1 MAQRMNWRK
10 ATMDRKMREQGSTP
24 LEDLLPRAPDGVKL
38 SPKGN
43 AILKGKAAP
52 KRKKKPNTKTRR
64 PARIRYLEAVVMA
77 LVRGQP
83 QPKPFK
89 KMSAAEREEIER
101 FPSRLDWA
109 RQQPEFA
116 AIEQRERARLAAKT
130 VPKTNGQAKAATPAK
145 ANVRASDPESAKRI
159 SFLRSEIAAAQQ
171 FISAAETEIA
181 KLLTKSG
188 KDGS

>member
-1 MAQRMNWRK
+1 
-10 ATMDRKMREQGSTP
+10 MDRKMREQGSTP
-24 LEDLLPRAPDGVKL
+24 LEDLLPRAPSGVKL

-43 AILKGKAAP
+43 AILKGKSAP
-52 KRKKKPNTKTRR
+52 KRRKKPSQTKTRR
-64 PARIRYLEAVVMA
+64 PARVRYLEAVVMA

-89 KMSAAEREEIER
+89 KMSAAEREEIES

-171 FISAAETEIA
+171 FISAAEKEIA
-181 KLLTKSG
+181 KLLAKSG